1 MKCEQ
6 IPVLHSLVVLYCDSN
21 QLTFD
26 CSEFMNFVSHP
37 VRPYSAR
44 MALGSTMLG
53 TQVAK

>member
-1 MKCEQ
+1 MKCQQ
-6 IPVLHSLVVLYCDSN
+6 IPVLHFLVVLYCDSN

-26 CSEFMNFVSHP
+26 CSEFMNFVAHP